1 MTIGRK
7 RPTWDTPPI
16 IFNDNAVKEED
27 EIKMLGLIADK
38 HLTFAPQTKNLANR
52 ARQRLGFLRRASK
65 YLHAKGRAT
74 VYKAFVRLRLES
86 DSLAW
91 MGAAQANLKRLDRV

>member
-38 HLTFAPQTKNLANR
+38 HFIFAPQTKDLAVR
-52 ARQRLGFLRRASK
+52 ARRRLGSLGRASK
-65 YLHAKGRAT
+65 YLH
-74 VYKAFVRLRLES
+74 
-86 DSLAW
+86 
-91 MGAAQANLKRLDRV
+91 